1 VRHFFLWPR
10 EGEVVTVTS
19 RYSIKQ
25 HTNSNK
31 HYIYHLYSKVL
42 KSQALLI
49 TLCPLLFVFA
59 TRFPNKTRP
68 QSAIPR
74 TAPGPKLCP
83 NVALINPT
91 QHQKIESRSETRA
104 PPLPRI
110 ELIQN
115 PVGSPVSFPTRLNPA
130 RRLVAPPSP
139 CRINTKSKHQ
149 LAQPNQDLTSPNAR
163 LSSTVPRARSD
174 ISWQRLQRFGSTSTL
189 LLVSPGV
196 CSARPC
202 TQL

>member
-110 ELIQN
+110 ELIQK
-115 PVGSPVSFPTRLNPA
+115 
-130 RRLVAPPSP
+130 VAPMTTVFFGGGTQRS
-139 CRINTKSKHQ
+139 CWF
-149 LAQPNQDLTSPNAR
+149 AR
-163 LSSTVPRARSD
+163 LLSHCDTHAP
-174 ISWQRLQRFGSTSTL
+174 
-189 LLVSPGV
+189 
-196 CSARPC
+196 
-202 TQL
+202 